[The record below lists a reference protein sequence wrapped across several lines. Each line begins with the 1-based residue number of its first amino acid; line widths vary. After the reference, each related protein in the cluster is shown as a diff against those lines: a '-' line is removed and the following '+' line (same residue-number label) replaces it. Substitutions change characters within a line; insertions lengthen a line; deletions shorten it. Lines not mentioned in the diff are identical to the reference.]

1 MMTEIN
7 KEQIRNNL
15 SEIQQKIDQAAAK
28 SGRKSSEISLMAV
41 TKKKSAEMIRCLID
55 LNIQFFAEILNI

>member
-1 MMTEIN
+1 MTENN

-15 SEIQQKIDQAAAK
+15 LEIQQKIDQAAAK

-41 TKKKSAEMIRCLID
+41 TKKNRRR
-55 LNIQFFAEILNI
+55 